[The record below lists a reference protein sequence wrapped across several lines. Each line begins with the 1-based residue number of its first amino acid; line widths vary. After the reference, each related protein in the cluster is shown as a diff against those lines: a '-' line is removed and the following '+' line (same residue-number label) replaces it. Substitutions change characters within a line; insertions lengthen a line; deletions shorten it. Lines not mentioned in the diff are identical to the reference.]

1 LPRVCAC
8 IRAIDRQR
16 SEGRHLNVTDIE
28 KVTGFTK
35 KLNNRDSKNEHMNKA
50 YLLALSTMALL
61 MVTAFVLP
69 GIQTANAQYTGGG
82 GAGTTSSSIEEQ
94 LKLARE
100 KTSLAEQQ
108 GAYGSGTSMVSGNI
122 DSTILF
128 IIALVVIFGAVSAAF
143 FIKSRG
149 ARRAVTKQS
158 SRESEPDWKLEAQR
172 YKEELD
178 AMKRNQNR

>member
-1 LPRVCAC
+1 
-8 IRAIDRQR
+8 
-16 SEGRHLNVTDIE
+16 
-28 KVTGFTK
+28 
-35 KLNNRDSKNEHMNKA
+35 MNKA
-50 YLLALSTMALL
+50 YLPVLSIMALI
-61 MVTAFVLP
+61 MATAFILP
-69 GIQTANAQYTGGG
+69 GIQTTNAQYTGGG
-82 GAGTTSSSIEEQ
+82 GETSSSVEEQ

-100 KTSLAEQQ
+100 KTSLAQQQ
-108 GAYGSGTSMVSGNI
+108 GAYGSGTSMVAGNI
-122 DSTILF
+122 DSTVLF

-158 SRESEPDWKLEAQR
+158 TRQSEPDWKLEAQK